1 MEVARDEAGKIG
13 RGQRMKGLIS
23 SAAITLYPE
32 ANVNALKGFKSS
44 DKKRVL
50 WKYHLGKIC

>member
-1 MEVARDEAGKIG
+1 MRMEVARDEAGKIG

-50 WKYHLGKIC
+50 C